1 MTYSRIS
8 FGSRGFWRRGSQ
20 QTSCKFDTWGL
31 FVAGMWSRRQLKFW
45 GTLQET
51 TTSTINPPAPS
62 SLSSR
67 SAAPELQVGS
77 GSPCL
82 TAADCWLLQVVSVS
96 PLHPGTNDKPG
107 GPHYVLRWTSPQV
120 VKETHVPL
128 QDWRYPYMGWV
139 QYCSL
144 LVQSEPSVPPS
155 ADSPI
160 TNNLSGSWEMNL
172 TRLFALNLD
181 LNEWMNVCEEM
192 SDEVF
197 HPWKRRWRAALIVS
211 ESSLILEMIRVIR
224 RQTADVQH
232 QRFYSAFKLIKFQL
246 N

>member
-77 GSPCL
+77 GSPRL

-160 TNNLSGSWEMNL
+160 TNNSSGSWEMNL

-181 LNEWMNVCEEM
+181 LNEWMYVRKWVMKSSIHE
-192 SDEVF
+192 SGADE
-197 HPWKRRWRAALIVS
+197 PRWSFLEVHWSWRWS
-211 ESSLILEMIRVIR
+211 ESSGDKLLMFNIKGFIL
-224 RQTADVQH
+224 
-232 QRFYSAFKLIKFQL
+232 LL